1 MIKTTYNTKGNGMI
15 KFKHIHVY
23 LQMFGPARNYPREKM
38 MGEI

>member
-15 KFKHIHVY
+15 KFIHIY
-23 LQMFGPARNYPREKM
+23 LQMFGLARNYPREKM